1 MVLIVSGVDL
11 NLIRVFVKLYEARS
25 VTLAAQQLFVT
36 QPSVSYS
43 LAKLR
48 EIFKDQL
55 FVRSRDGM
63 EPTSLASQLYP
74 VLQQS
79 LGQIDEVV
87 DGGKSFDPELSS
99 RRFVIAMTDLGELS
113 LLPGIF
119 GHLQREAPNLVL
131 EVKPLEIDKAE
142 DWLLTGAVD
151 AVICSA
157 RLSASC
163 IERQVIL
170 EERYVC
176 AINKQFAPTGGPL
189 TLEHFKA
196 QRHALI
202 SRSLGHNIADDVL
215 NDIGLERR
223 IGLVLAHFSILPSI
237 LSATDLM
244 VILPRK
250 IAQSFAA
257 MAPLQIY
264 DLPFQVP
271 SVQVALYSR
280 AADSRPPALRW
291 FLEAVA
297 SAVGAEAGY

>member
-1 MVLIVSGVDL
+1 MSGVDL

-25 VTLAAQQLFVT
+25 VTLASQQLFVT

-48 EIFKDQL
+48 DIFKDQL

-63 EPTSLASQLYP
+63 EPTSLALQLYP

-79 LGQIDEVV
+79 LGQIDDVV
-87 DGGKSFDPELSS
+87 DGGKSFDPVSS
-99 RRFVIAMTDLGELS
+99 ARRFVIAMTDLGELS
-113 LLPGIF
+113 LLPSIF
-119 GHLQREAPNLVL
+119 GYLQREAPNLVL

-151 AVICSA
+151 AVICST
-157 RLSASC
+157 RLSPSGM
-163 IERQVIL
+163 ERRVIL

-176 AINKQFAPTGGPL
+176 VINKRFAPTNGPL
-189 TLEHFKA
+189 TLDHFKA

-202 SRSLGHNIADDVL
+202 SRALGHNMADEVL
-215 NDIGLERR
+215 NDIGLKRR
-223 IGLVLAHFSILPSI
+223 VGLVLAHFSILPSI

-244 VILPRK
+244 VILPCK

-264 DLPFQVP
+264 DLPFPVP
-271 SVQVALYSR
+271 PVQVALYSK
-280 AADSRPPALRW
+280 ATDFRPPALRW
-291 FLEAVA
+291 FLAAVA
-297 SAVGAEAGY
+297 AAVGAEAGSGRR